1 MSIPRCSILLA
12 LSCALSAAPCAHALD
27 QAFSLTSADLSDQ
40 GTLGAAQVLDGFGCQ
55 GGNRSP
61 QLSWTDPPA
70 GTRSFAVTVYDPDAP
85 TGSGWWHWVVYD
97 LPASTRSLPAGA
109 GKGQPGS
116 LPAGAQQGRS
126 DFGTQS
132 FGGACPPAGDKP
144 HRYVFTV
151 HALKVDKLP
160 VPPAPSGAMVGFM
173 LHANALGSARM
184 TALYGR

>member
-1 MSIPRCSILLA
+1 MSIPRCSILLV
-12 LSCALSAAPCAHALD
+12 LSCAFSAASCAHALD

-55 GGNRSP
+55 GSNQSP
-61 QLSWTDPPA
+61 QLSWTD
-70 GTRSFAVTVYDPDAP
+70 
-85 TGSGWWHWVVYD
+85 
-97 LPASTRSLPAGA
+97 
-109 GKGQPGS
+109 
-116 LPAGAQQGRS
+116 
-126 DFGTQS
+126 
-132 FGGACPPAGDKP
+132 PPAGDKP

>member
-1 MSIPRCSILLA
+1 MRRP
-12 LSCALSAAPCAHALD
+12 AAA
-27 QAFSLTSADLSDQ
+27 
-40 GTLGAAQVLDGFGCQ
+40 
-55 GGNRSP
+55 GG
-61 QLSWTDPPA
+61 
-70 GTRSFAVTVYDPDAP
+70 
-85 TGSGWWHWVVYD
+85 TGSCTTS
-97 LPASTRSLPAGA
+97 PASTRSLPAGA
-109 GKGQPGS
+109 GKGQPGA